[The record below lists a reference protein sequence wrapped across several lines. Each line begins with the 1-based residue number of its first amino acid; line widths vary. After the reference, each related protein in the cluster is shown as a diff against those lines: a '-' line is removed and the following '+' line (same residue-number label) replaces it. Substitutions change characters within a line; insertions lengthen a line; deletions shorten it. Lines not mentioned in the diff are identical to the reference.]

1 MMKPTPSKIQNG
13 FCCYGYGY
21 SIFFQNIH
29 NKKRKKKGNKV
40 YIYIYMVYKTILC
53 FFSKATLNKM
63 LVFPN
68 QTNGMCWTCG
78 HDR

>member
-1 MMKPTPSKIQNG
+1 MDSVVMVMVTQYVFKI
-13 FCCYGYGY
+13 
-21 SIFFQNIH
+21 STTR
-29 NKKRKKKGNKV
+29 KEKKKEIK
-40 YIYIYMVYKTILC
+40 YIYIYMMYKTILC